1 LARKQGFSI
10 SEQELEEGINAV
22 AAPILDPENNPVASI
37 SVAGP
42 AYRLTHESM
51 VEIGPIVQKLA
62 NEISREI

>member
-1 LARKQGFSI
+1 
-10 SEQELEEGINAV
+10 V